1 MDESEITKMSSII
14 MLPFHEY
21 HQEFQSLTRQIA
33 HEQAIIITTT
43 TTTTTTH
50 EKEECIHL
58 LWKQCHDLLKQMS
71 IEARDEENKDNTK
84 EHLLAT
90 VRMCKSQLAALEQE
104 YKHQQTTTTTTTNNN
119 VLVSGKD
126 HVYHN
131 EKMAQQ
137 QQQQQQQEYIL
148 DRARQT
154 LRDTEIVAS
163 EITTELAHNRETLEQ
178 SRAHVST
185 FSTMTEK
192 AASIIKTMS
201 RRRGIK
207 D

>member
-1 MDESEITKMSSII
+1 
-14 MLPFHEY
+14 
-21 HQEFQSLTRQIA
+21 
-33 HEQAIIITTT
+33 
-43 TTTTTTH
+43 
-50 EKEECIHL
+50 
-58 LWKQCHDLLKQMS
+58 MS
-71 IEARDEENKDNTK
+71 IEARDEENKDK
-84 EHLLAT
+84 QELLLAT

-104 YKHQQTTTTTTTNNN
+104 YNKKQTTTTNNN
-119 VLVSGKD
+119 VLFSGKE

-131 EKMAQQ
+131 EKMEQQ
-137 QQQQQQQEYIL
+137 QQDIL

-163 EITTELAHNRETLEQ
+163 EITTELAHNREILEQ
-178 SRAHVST
+178 SQAHVST

-201 RRRGIK
+201 RRRGMK

>member
-1 MDESEITKMSSII
+1 
-14 MLPFHEY
+14 
-21 HQEFQSLTRQIA
+21 
-33 HEQAIIITTT
+33 
-43 TTTTTTH
+43 
-50 EKEECIHL
+50 
-58 LWKQCHDLLKQMS
+58 MS
-71 IEARDEENKDNTK
+71 IEARDEENKDK
-84 EHLLAT
+84 QELLLAT

-104 YKHQQTTTTTTTNNN
+104 YNKSTTTTTTNNN
-119 VLVSGKD
+119 VLFSGKE

-137 QQQQQQQEYIL
+137 QQQQQDIL

-178 SRAHVST
+178 SQAHVST

>member
-1 MDESEITKMSSII
+1 
-14 MLPFHEY
+14 
-21 HQEFQSLTRQIA
+21 
-33 HEQAIIITTT
+33 
-43 TTTTTTH
+43 
-50 EKEECIHL
+50 
-58 LWKQCHDLLKQMS
+58 
-71 IEARDEENKDNTK
+71 
-84 EHLLAT
+84 
-90 VRMCKSQLAALEQE
+90 MCKSQLAALEQE
-104 YKHQQTTTTTTTNNN
+104 YNEKQTTTVTNNT
-119 VLVSGKD
+119 VLFSEKE

-131 EKMAQQ
+131 EKMARQQ
-137 QQQQQQQEYIL
+137 QQQQQDIL

-178 SRAHVST
+178 SRAHIST

>member
-1 MDESEITKMSSII
+1 MDESEITKMSST
-14 MLPFHEY
+14 MMSSLPFQEY
-21 HQEFQSLTRQIA
+21 HQEFQSLTRQIQ
-33 HEQAIIITTT
+33 QAIP
-43 TTTTTTH
+43 H
-50 EKEECIHL
+50 ENEECIHL
-58 LWKQCHDLLKQMS
+58 LWTQCHDLLKQMS
-71 IEARDEENKDNTK
+71 IEARDEENKDK
-84 EHLLAT
+84 QELLLAT

-104 YKHQQTTTTTTTNNN
+104 YNKKQTTTTNNN
-119 VLVSGKD
+119 VLFTRKE

-131 EKMAQQ
+131 EKMEQQ
-137 QQQQQQQEYIL
+137 QQDIL

-163 EITTELAHNRETLEQ
+163 EITTELAHNREILEQ
-178 SRAHVST
+178 SQAHVST

-201 RRRGIK
+201 RRRGMK

>member
-1 MDESEITKMSSII
+1 MDESEITKMSSI
-14 MLPFHEY
+14 MMSSLPFQEY
-21 HQEFQSLTRQIA
+21 HQEFQSLTRQIQ
-33 HEQAIIITTT
+33 QAIP
-43 TTTTTTH
+43 H
-50 EKEECIHL
+50 ENEECIHL
-58 LWKQCHDLLKQMS
+58 LWTQCHDLLKQMS
-71 IEARDEENKDNTK
+71 IEARDEENKDK
-84 EHLLAT
+84 QDLLLAT

-104 YKHQQTTTTTTTNNN
+104 YNKKQTTTTNNN
-119 VLVSGKD
+119 VLFTRKE

-131 EKMAQQ
+131 EKMERQQ
-137 QQQQQQQEYIL
+137 QQQDIL

-163 EITTELAHNRETLEQ
+163 EITTELAHNREILEQ
-178 SRAHVST
+178 SQAHVST